1 VNNESLRNEVP
12 LRLKRVQERL
22 RKHGLDGAIFVQ
34 KTDLFY
40 LSATDQTAHLWV
52 PSEGSALLMV
62 RRSVIRARQDA
73 AIQDI
78 VPLPGFSALPQ
89 LIQRHDGRLPLRMG
103 LEMDVLPVNQ
113 YRIYKGLFPGAKMVD
128 ISAVIRRIRMI
139 KSSYEIS
146 CMTRAAAMGDRMFQK
161 VPSVLDFAE
170 TETDLARHL
179 ESYYR
184 SLGHPGVVRARA
196 FNMECFYGHVL
207 AGPSGA
213 VPSASPGPTSGSG
226 LGPFYSQGA
235 GRGKIRP
242 HEPILVDYTSS
253 VEGYVSDQARLFS
266 IGKLPGKFLDA
277 HDVMIEA
284 QETIKENARPGMTAG
299 ELYDKA
305 LEVVRKHELEKG
317 FMGYPD
323 PVPFVAHGI
332 GLELDEWPIIGRNRK
347 TILEEGMV
355 FALEPKFI
363 FPEEGVVGLENVFVV
378 TSEGLMKLNRFP
390 DGVYV
395 C

>member
-1 VNNESLRNEVP
+1 MKNEIV
-12 LRLKRVQERL
+12 LRLNRVQEKL
-22 RKHGLDGAIFVQ
+22 RNHGLDGAIFVQ
-34 KTDLFY
+34 KVDVFY

-52 PSEGSALLMV
+52 PSEGPPLLMV
-62 RRSVIRARQDA
+62 RRSMERARQDA

-78 VPLPGFSALPQ
+78 VPLPGFSALPN
-89 LIQRHDGRLPLRMG
+89 LIKENDGRLPRRIG

-113 YRIYKGLFPGAKMVD
+113 YRVYKGLFPGSEMVD
-128 ISAVIRRIRMI
+128 FSPVVRRIRMI
-139 KSSYEIS
+139 KSPYEIS
-146 CMTRAAAMGDRMFQK
+146 CMTRAAAMGDRMFNE

-179 ESYYR
+179 ESFYR
-184 SLGHPGVVRARA
+184 GLGHPGIVRARA

-213 VPSASPGPTSGSG
+213 VPSASPGPTGGPG
-226 LGPFYSQGA
+226 LGPYYSQGA

-266 IGKLPGKFLDA
+266 IGKLPRKFLYA
-277 HDVMIEA
+277 HEVMIEV
-284 QETIKENARPGMTAG
+284 QETIRENARPGILAG
-299 ELYDKA
+299 ELYEQA
-305 LEVVRKHELEKG
+305 LKVVRRHELEDG

-332 GLELDEWPIIGRNRK
+332 GLELDEWPIIGRNSK
-347 TILEEGMV
+347 TVIEEGMV
-355 FALEPKFI
+355 FALEPKFV
-363 FPEEGVVGLENVFVV
+363 FPDEGVAGLESVFVV
-378 TSEGLMKLNRFP
+378 TAEGLRKLNHFP
-390 DGVYV
+390 DAVFV